1 MKTLFFYCI
10 LNRLATKIFSISTI
24 TITFSAAMNPAQS
37 VGQTEKISQ
46 VSQVLSYHVECMVFL
61 QQHKNTPNISSTDEL
76 TIFMIL

>member
-1 MKTLFFYCI
+1 
-10 LNRLATKIFSISTI
+10 
-24 TITFSAAMNPAQS
+24 MNPAQS

-76 TIFMIL
+76 TIFMILWRYLNWIEHSHKHVNSPTEK